1 MKRAVHAV
9 KHLIPHEKH
18 TEQEK
23 EKRYMSME
31 ILQIYIDIV
40 CLVNQNVRQGILFAQ
55 PHASFVVL
63 DQSVPGEIPVPQP
76 VLDGVFM
83 SQNIGEMVADIV
95 PAHYQ
100 AVVRYVRQIRFV
112 KIFLPV
118 KRYVTAFYDKIL
130 SVFYRCLYDFRNDRP
145 QIRHQPVVIVG
156 FYRRLTAPDQAHFQM
171 VNGQV
176 GKRIFFQQLLR
187 QNRLSRVC
195 RARNQ
200 HYHTPSLSVNR

>member
-1 MKRAVHAV
+1 
-9 KHLIPHEKH
+9 
-18 TEQEK
+18 
-23 EKRYMSME
+23 ME
-31 ILQIYIDIV
+31 ILQIYIDIIH
-40 CLVNQNVRQGILFAQ
+40 LVYQNVRQGIFFAQ
-55 PHASFVVL
+55 PHAFFVVL
-63 DQSVPGEIPVPQP
+63 DQFVPGEIPVPQP
-76 VLDGVFM
+76 VLDIMFM

-100 AVVRYVRQIRFV
+100 AAVCYVRQVRFAE
-112 KIFLPV
+112 IFLPV
-118 KRYVTAFYDKIL
+118 KRYVTAFHDQVL
-130 SVFYRCLYDFRNDRP
+130 SVFYCRLYDFCNDRP
-145 QIRHQPVVIVG
+145 QIRRQPVVIVG
-156 FYRRLTAPDQAHFQM
+156 FYRRLSAPDQAHFQM